1 MSRIVENKQG
11 TLEVTTALNAN
22 SQERSATSSGVKR
35 KSVKET
41 TVVTSSSSSSSSNK
55 KGAPA
60 SAPKTA
66 PLDGRKKRRCHSAE
80 NVKTAASF
88 SESDTSLGESRDLL
102 APRCAQLQQQS
113 GSC

>member
-1 MSRIVENKQG
+1 MIFSVALMSRIVENKQG

-41 TVVTSSSSSSSSNK
+41 TVVTSSSSSSSNK

-60 SAPKTA
+60 SAPKAA

-102 APRCAQLQQQS
+102 APRCA
-113 GSC
+113 